1 MNKKKLIIRKFLK
14 KYDNRIILDIEDFT
28 FSQGSIYTVL
38 GRNGAGKTTLFNC
51 IDGDILFDGGEILYD
66 DGSVERKLAFD
77 DVGIVTSSPVL
88 PEFLTGYEFI
98 DFFIRLNGQG
108 KHTEPIEY
116 YLDLVQINERDR
128 HKLIKDYSYGMKNKI
143 QLLCCFI
150 KNPSVILLDEPLT
163 SFDLIVS
170 HEIKEFLLKIKDE
183 HIIIMSTHI
192 MQLAQD
198 ISDEIVLLHQ
208 SKLSLIDSEE
218 LKKADFEEYVIGLLK
233 GGDSNADV

>member
-1 MNKKKLIIRKFLK
+1 
-14 KYDNRIILDIEDFT
+14 
-28 FSQGSIYTVL
+28 
-38 GRNGAGKTTLFNC
+38 
-51 IDGDILFDGGEILYD
+51 
-66 DGSVERKLAFD
+66 
-77 DVGIVTSSPVL
+77 
-88 PEFLTGYEFI
+88 
-98 DFFIRLNGQG
+98 
-108 KHTEPIEY
+108 
-116 YLDLVQINERDR
+116 
-128 HKLIKDYSYGMKNKI
+128 MKNKI

-218 LKKADFEEYVIGLLK
+218 LKKPDFEEYVIGLLK